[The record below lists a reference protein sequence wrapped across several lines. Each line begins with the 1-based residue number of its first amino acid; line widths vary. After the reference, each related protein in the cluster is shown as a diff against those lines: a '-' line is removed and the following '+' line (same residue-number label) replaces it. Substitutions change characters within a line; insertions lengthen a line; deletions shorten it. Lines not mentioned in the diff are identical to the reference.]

1 MTYRQAIWGLS
12 NGMVILALS
21 GFFWLTLGLGLGL
34 RLMTA
39 VIEHPLLFLLLALLN
54 PMFLV
59 VLLVAASHV
68 RRQAAGFRFADL
80 REPDGAIAPDNRR
93 VLRRLRFVL
102 LLEIFAIAVG
112 GLVCFYIR
120 RSDLV
125 MPVIAL
131 ILGVHF
137 VPLGWVF
144 GVRAY
149 FVTGIVSTAVALL
162 ALFWLDEPTR
172 TFVLGYGMGVTAW
185 LTGLYLIQNADRIA
199 RRLVSTTVL

>member
-12 NGMVILALS
+12 NGLVILALG

-34 RLMTA
+34 RLMA
-39 VIEHPLLFLLLALLN
+39 KAAAHPWLFPLLALLN
-54 PMFLV
+54 PMVLV
-59 VLLVAASHV
+59 VLLVAASRV
-68 RRQAAGFRFADL
+68 RRKAAGFRFAEIRD
-80 REPDGAIAPDNRR
+80 RAGVMSAENRR
-93 VLRRLRFVL
+93 LLQRFRFVL

-112 GLVCFYIR
+112 GLICFYIR

-125 MPVIAL
+125 LPVIGL

-137 VPLGWVF
+137 IPLGWVF
-144 GVRAY
+144 GIRAY

-162 ALFWLDEPTR
+162 ALWWFEEPTR
-172 TFVLGYGMGVTAW
+172 TFALGLGMGITAW
-185 LTGLYLIQNADRIA
+185 LTGLYLIQHADRIA